1 VPIPERGYGW
11 FYLDGVSDDGAS
23 SIVVIAMLGNAFS
36 PRWASARRRD
46 PSASSL
52 DFSTFNVSLRSGDR
66 GCWALTERGR
76 GAVRRGPD
84 HLAIGAS
91 EMEWQGERLVVRV
104 DERSAPWGSPVRGTV
119 RLTPLATS
127 EIAVDLDPSGLHSW
141 SPRIPAARIEVDFQE
156 PRVRFTGVGYLD
168 MNRGTVPLEDTFS
181 SWSWSRVSDGERT
194 AIAYDVV
201 VRDGR
206 HCARAFGAE
215 RGDPLTAIAVA
226 PRFAL
231 PSTRFGLA
239 RAGRSEAEPMEV
251 LRTLEDGPFYA
262 RSLVRATLD
271 GRRAL
276 GMHETVSL
284 ERFRAP
290 WVRFLVPFR
299 MRVEAA

>member
-1 VPIPERGYGW
+1 
-11 FYLDGVSDDGAS
+11 VSDDGAS

-36 PRWASARRRD
+36 PRWANARRRD

-52 DFSTFNVSLRSGDR
+52 DFSTFNVSLRSGS
-66 GCWALTERGR
+66 GSCWALTERGR
-76 GAVRRGPD
+76 GAVCRGPG
-84 HLAIGAS
+84 HLAVGAS
-91 EMEWQGERLVVRV
+91 EMQWRGDRLEVRI

-119 RLTPLATS
+119 RLTPLAAS
-127 EIAVDLDPSGLHSW
+127 EMTVDLDPSGLHSW
-141 SPRIPAARIEVDFQE
+141 SPRIPVARIEVEFQD

-168 MNRGTVPLEDTFS
+168 MNRGAVPLEDTFA
-181 SWSWSRVSDGERT
+181 SWSWSRVSDGERA
-194 AIAYDVV
+194 AIAYDVTL
-201 VRDGR
+201 RDGR

-215 RGDPLTAIAVA
+215 PDGALAAIAVA
-226 PRFAL
+226 PRVVL

-239 RAGRSEAEPMEV
+239 RAGRSEAGPMEL

-262 RSLVRATLD
+262 RSLVSATLG